1 MILSQL
7 SLLGSW
13 RKLLLLND
21 GHFGFP
27 NIWEHYVPVVIL
39 YLVDTKIIM
48 DNAFQVI
55 ICSDSKASNVQA
67 AEKWIDNKWVIGGVK
82 NLVIRR
88 LHHFQVNCFW
98 F

>member
-39 YLVDTKIIM
+39 YLVDLTLYL
-48 DNAFQVI
+48 V
-55 ICSDSKASNVQA
+55 DSCAR
-67 AEKWIDNKWVIGGVK
+67 
-82 NLVIRR
+82 NLIVFSEELGNIQYIF
-88 LHHFQVNCFW
+88 LIH
-98 F
+98 